1 MVGTIEQVLEVRRE
15 QKQIEEMTDFEMQ
28 RLPRGLRIDVPL
40 KSTIEVRRVAAH
52 LRAFADEME
61 RQSKRKDLTPFQILW
76 NIWTGNRT
84 LRDRI
89 EEICK
94 TGHRY
99 RDDNNIA

>member
-1 MVGTIEQVLEVRRE
+1 MVGTVEQVLEMKRE
-15 QKQIEEMTDFEMQ
+15 TKALEEMSDFEMQ
-28 RLPRGLRIDVPL
+28 RLPKGLRIDVPL
-40 KSTIEVRRVAAH
+40 KSTIEVRRVAGH

-61 RQSKRKDLTPFQILW
+61 RQSKRKDLTPIQILW

-94 TGHRY
+94 TGWKY
-99 RDDNNIA
+99 RKEQDEQ